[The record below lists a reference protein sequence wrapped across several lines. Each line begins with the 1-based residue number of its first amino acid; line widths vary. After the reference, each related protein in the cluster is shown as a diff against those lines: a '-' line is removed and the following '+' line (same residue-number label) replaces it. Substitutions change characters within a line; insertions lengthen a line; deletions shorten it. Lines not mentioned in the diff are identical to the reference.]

1 MVTSPN
7 SYWLSF
13 FLKRGINVMCWNYRD
28 YGNSTNGLF
37 GRINPYNCKL
47 DAERVLE
54 FIVNQMKL
62 RGKIGVYGRSLG
74 GIASCHLAN
83 KFPKIVQTLLVDRT
97 FNEVAELSYRRLPG
111 RCTKFFYRLI
121 SFNWTAWND
130 RNFIEAQCYKIVTCD
145 PLDDVVDNLSSLPVG
160 VATKYAKNKYQDETW
175 KKFYNSLAILHQ
187 LEDMLFTKLKDFE
200 KEFLYSR
207 ISSNLENGIN
217 LPSGFSD
224 LTKQALK
231 ESINQGSR

>member
-1 MVTSPN
+1 
-7 SYWLSF
+7 
-13 FLKRGINVMCWNYRD
+13 
-28 YGNSTNGLF
+28 
-37 GRINPYNCKL
+37 
-47 DAERVLE
+47 
-54 FIVNQMKL
+54 
-62 RGKIGVYGRSLG
+62 
-74 GIASCHLAN
+74 
-83 KFPKIVQTLLVDRT
+83 
-97 FNEVAELSYRRLPG
+97 
-111 RCTKFFYRLI
+111 
-121 SFNWTAWND
+121 
-130 RNFIEAQCYKIVTCD
+130 VTCD

-175 KKFYNSLAILHQ
+175 KNFYNSLAILHQ
-187 LEDMLFTKLKDFE
+187 LEDLLFTKLKDFE